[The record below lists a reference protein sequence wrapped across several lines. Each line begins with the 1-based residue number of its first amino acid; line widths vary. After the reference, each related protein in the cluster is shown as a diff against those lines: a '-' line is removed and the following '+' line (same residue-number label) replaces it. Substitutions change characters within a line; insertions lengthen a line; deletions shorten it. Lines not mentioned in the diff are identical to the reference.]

1 MRDRRLAWAEHRR
14 EMSRLILA
22 KADWVPVLIFASILM
37 TPEARIDLGG
47 FQLYPYRL
55 ALFASL
61 PAMMVRV
68 GREPIKFGIVDLLF
82 LLSSTSMFIN
92 TGLHYTIDVALKTG
106 AANMLDMLL
115 AYLAGRIFFRSTL
128 DFRKFLYRISPM
140 LLGVAAIMALESIS
154 HRYILRPFV
163 GAITGRSPAAALA
176 LMYEI
181 RNGFLRATGPF
192 MHPIAAGLF
201 FGTLAPLYIAADLPK
216 RRWWGLLGC
225 LGGIFGW
232 SSAGIASIIFGSLLA
247 IYEQV
252 QRRLRTGW
260 LIVIMAVVVAAVL
273 IEVLTSSGLVRFI
286 IRYGAINPV
295 TGYFRLMIWEY
306 GSAAVA
312 KSPWIGIGFESYER
326 PAWMRTDSVDNYWL
340 LHALRYG
347 IPSMACMMAGVFWA
361 VVRLGMAKR
370 DPQVGSLYGRRLEV
384 GLCIS
389 LIVTYF
395 SLISSAP
402 WGADMAWI
410 IILTGAAVGLA
421 DKKRLSNPV

>member
-1 MRDRRLAWAEHRR
+1 MHDRRLAWAQHRKA
-14 EMSRLILA
+14 MTRLLLA

-61 PAMMVRV
+61 PVMMVRI
-68 GREPIKFGIVDLLF
+68 GRQPIKFGLVDLLF
-82 LLSSTSMFIN
+82 FLSSTSMFIT
-92 TGLHYTIDVALKTG
+92 TGIHYTIDVAFKTG

-128 DFRKFLYRISPM
+128 DFRRFLFRISPM
-140 LLGVAAIMALESIS
+140 LVGVAIIMALESIS

-201 FGTLAPLYIAADLPK
+201 FGTLAPLYIVADLPK

-247 IYEQV
+247 IYEQL

-286 IRYGAINPV
+286 IRYGAINPI

-326 PAWMRTDSVDNYWL
+326 PAWMHTDSVDNYWL
-340 LHALRYG
+340 LHAMRYG
-347 IPSMACMMAGVFWA
+347 IPSMACMLVGVFWA
-361 VVRLGMAKR
+361 VVRLGMTKR
-370 DPQVGSLYGRRLEV
+370 DPQAGSLYGRRLEV

-410 IILTGAAVGLA
+410 VILTGAAVGLA
-421 DKKRLSNPV
+421 DKKRPPNTV